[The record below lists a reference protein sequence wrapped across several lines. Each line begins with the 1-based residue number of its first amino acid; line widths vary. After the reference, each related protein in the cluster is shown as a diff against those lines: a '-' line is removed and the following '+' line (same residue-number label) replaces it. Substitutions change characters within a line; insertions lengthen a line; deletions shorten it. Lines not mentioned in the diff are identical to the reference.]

1 MMFQFT
7 KDCIIGVELLDR
19 EHRHLF
25 ELMNSIVDMINNQYI
40 PDRYSQIKE
49 LLQELEDYAEQH
61 FSDEEAYME
70 KIGYPELAK
79 QKKAHEA
86 FVERLAEIDLDSDG

>member
-1 MMFQFT
+1 MFQFT

-19 EHRHLF
+19 EHQHLF
-25 ELMNSIVDMINNQYI
+25 ELMNSIVDMINNPYI

-61 FSDEEAYME
+61 FIDEEAYM
-70 KIGYPELAK
+70 GSGADYS
-79 QKKAHEA
+79 A
-86 FVERLAEIDLDSDG
+86 FSAYGFSE